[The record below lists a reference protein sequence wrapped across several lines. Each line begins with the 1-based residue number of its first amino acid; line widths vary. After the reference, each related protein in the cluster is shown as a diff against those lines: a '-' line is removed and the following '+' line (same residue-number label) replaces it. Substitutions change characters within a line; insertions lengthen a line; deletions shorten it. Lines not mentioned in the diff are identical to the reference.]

1 MVREIQGEKR
11 EEANSVFV
19 ALRQAVVI
27 LSEIV
32 TLWVV
37 GVVVTSLCIL
47 ALWVL
52 VQAVAGG

>member
-27 LSEIV
+27 LIEIV